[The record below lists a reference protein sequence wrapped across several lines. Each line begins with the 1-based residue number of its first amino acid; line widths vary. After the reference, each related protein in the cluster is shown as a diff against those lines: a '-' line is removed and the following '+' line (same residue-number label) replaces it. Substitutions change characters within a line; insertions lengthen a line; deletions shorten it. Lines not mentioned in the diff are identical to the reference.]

1 MKDYTTYLKDKNV
14 LAFLALIKYTEGANY
29 NTLFGGGLFS
39 DFSDH
44 PRNKITKTLAGN
56 PITSSAAG
64 AYQFLAG
71 TWDECAKAL
80 SLPDFSPTSQDLAA
94 VYLIDRRQALED
106 VLGGNWKEAIYGCN
120 REWASL
126 PGSPYG
132 QPTKSLAV
140 CLAYVDSFLKGG
152 VGSTQNTF
160 QETNSTGETNMAPFL
175 AAAIPILMEA
185 APALI
190 RVFGKGEQTEKNA
203 VTAEKVVAIA
213 KQVTGQLTIEGA
225 ATKIQT
231 DPEYTTKF
239 NSAIQDN
246 WYELVE
252 SGGGGIAAARAAND
266 VYLKPDAL
274 PFWKAPA
281 FWISNMMMSMV
292 FMLLSDVFYVHP
304 ERYDGNL
311 QVQVVTALLLIIG
324 MVSSYWLGTSASS
337 ARKTELM
344 GK

>member
-1 MKDYTTYLKDKNV
+1 MKDYTTQLQDKNV

-29 NTLFGGGLFS
+29 NTLFGGGTFS

-44 PRNKITKTLAGN
+44 PRHKITKNLAGN

-64 AYQFLAG
+64 AYQFLIK

-80 SLPDFSPTSQDLAA
+80 NLPDFSPTSQDLAA
-94 VYLIDRRQALED
+94 IYLIDRRGALD
-106 VLGGNWKEAIYGCN
+106 NVLAGNWEKAIYGCN

-132 QPTKSLAV
+132 QPTKSMAV
-140 CLAYVDSFLKGG
+140 CLNYINTKLTGG
-152 VGSTQNTF
+152 VGSGQQPFPEPT
-160 QETNSTGETNMAPFL
+160 TGETNMAPFL

-185 APALI
+185 APSLI
-190 RVFGKGEQTEKNA
+190 RVFGKGEQSEKNA
-203 VTAEKVVAIA
+203 VAAEKVAAIA
-213 KQVTGQLTIEGA
+213 KQVTGALTIEEA

-231 DPEYTTKF
+231 QPEYTNEF
-239 NSAIQDN
+239 NNAIQSN

-266 VYLKPDAL
+266 AYLKPDAQ

-281 FWISNMMMSMV
+281 FWVSNTMLSMV
-292 FMLLSDVFYVHP
+292 FMLLTDVFYVHP

-311 QVQVVTALLLIIG
+311 QTQVVTAVLLIVSI
-324 MVSSYWLGTSASS
+324 VSSYWLGTSASS
-337 ARKTELM
+337 QRKTELM
-344 GK
+344 SK

>member
-1 MKDYTTYLKDKNV
+1 MKDYTTQLQDKNV

-39 DFSDH
+39 DYSDH
-44 PRNKITKTLAGN
+44 PRHKITRSLAGN

-64 AYQFLAG
+64 AYQFLTK
-71 TWDECAKAL
+71 TWDECAAAL
-80 SLPDFSPTSQDLAA
+80 ALPDFSPESQDKAA
-94 VYLIDRRQALED
+94 VFLIDRRG
-106 VLGGNWKEAIYGCN
+106 VLDEVLQGNWEKAILGCN

-132 QPTKSLAV
+132 QPTKTLRT
-140 CLAYVDSFLKGG
+140 CLSYLDSVLKGG
-152 VGSTQNTF
+152 VGSTQQSFQKTNT
-160 QETNSTGETNMAPFL
+160 TGETNMAPFL

-185 APALI
+185 APTLI
-190 RVFGKGEQTEKNA
+190 RIFGNGEQSEKNA
-203 VTAEKVVAIA
+203 VAAEKVVAIA
-213 KQVTGQLTIEGA
+213 KKVTGEITIEEA

-231 DPEYTTKF
+231 EPEYTSKF
-239 NSAIQDN
+239 NTAIQAD

-266 VYLKPDAL
+266 VYLKPDTQ

-281 FWISNMMMSMV
+281 FWVSNMMMSMV